1 MAGKLGR
8 SGRRAKLDPATL
20 RADGRALTVA
30 PPCPD
35 WLQGAGAEMW
45 ERVAPWLCEQRILH
59 LTDLA
64 TLQAFCSSYGRYRA
78 GLAEIEL
85 YGILIPGAN
94 NTRVKNPAGSV
105 VSQAAQQM
113 TTFGAMLGLDPAS
126 RRRLLGPDR
135 PAGAEGNPF
144 ASLLRH

>member
-8 SGRRAKLDPATL
+8 SGRRAKLDPAKL
-20 RADGRALTVA
+20 RADGRALTEP

-35 WLQGAGAEMW
+35 WLTGAGLEMW
-45 ERVAPWLCEQRILH
+45 NRVTPWLCEQRILH

-64 TLQAFCSSYGRYRA
+64 ALQAFCTSYGRYRA

-85 YGILIPGAN
+85 YGIVIPGAAG
-94 NTRVKNPAGSV
+94 RVKNPAVGI

-113 TTFGAMLGLDPAS
+113 TVFGAMLGLDPAS

-135 PAGAEGNPF
+135 AAGTGPNPF
-144 ASLLRH
+144 ALLLRH